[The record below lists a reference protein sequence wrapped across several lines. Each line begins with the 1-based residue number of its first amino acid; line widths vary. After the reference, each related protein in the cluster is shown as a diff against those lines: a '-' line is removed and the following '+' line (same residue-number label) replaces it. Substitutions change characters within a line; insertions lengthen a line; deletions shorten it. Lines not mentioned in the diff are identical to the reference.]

1 MLDRF
6 IRPSARI
13 QASITAANVKNS
25 VDNFSKHFPAQNG
38 HDGIDVQP
46 IRNQGLAVCREH
58 HWLEPTDEN
67 LNRIRRGANW
77 LIYASVVLGVGL
89 LAQLYLLKVPAWL
102 IDSILVGWILYLV
115 VAVAVATS
123 RDKAYLAALALSIVT
138 LGVSLP
144 QPEHYSLTNA
154 GPTLASLTF
163 IVGSLL
169 QIGVI
174 VLITY
179 LMVLRR
185 RKSSNA
191 GI

>member
-1 MLDRF
+1 M
-6 IRPSARI
+6 
-13 QASITAANVKNS
+13 
-25 VDNFSKHFPAQNG
+25 
-38 HDGIDVQP
+38 
-46 IRNQGLAVCREH
+46 
-58 HWLEPTDEN
+58 EPTDEN

-89 LAQLYLLKVPAWL
+89 LAQLYLLNVPAWL
-102 IDSILVGWILYLV
+102 IDSILIGWILYLV

-138 LGVSLP
+138 LAVSLP
-144 QPEHYSLTNA
+144 QPQHYSLTNA

-163 IVGSLL
+163 ILGSLL

-174 VLITY
+174 VLTTY

-185 RKSSNA
+185 RKSRNA
-191 GI
+191 GIKQHASTYRIHKR